1 MTEFSTFNLVFV
13 GVLGMLGI
21 GLYGLL
27 TSRNLLKIVISL
39 QLLGKAAILGLVAAG
54 WASGQ
59 VNLGQ
64 SLAAT
69 VIVADTII
77 AVVGLALIVQV
88 KRQFGTLDLG
98 DLSRLR
104 G

>member
-1 MTEFSTFNLVFV
+1 MTEFSPINVAFI
-13 GVLGMLGI
+13 GVLGLFGI
-21 GLYGLL
+21 GFYGLL
-27 TSRNLLKIVISL
+27 TSRNLLKILIAL
-39 QLLGKAAILGLVAAG
+39 QVLGKAAILALVSAG

-69 VIVADTII
+69 AIVADTMV
-77 AVVGLALIVQV
+77 AVVGLALVVQV
-88 KRQFGTLDLG
+88 NRRFGTLDVG